1 MCDGE
6 NRLKAGGGHGS
17 LTGGKGEPTPETE
30 PINKWG
36 QSPFSFT
43 SRKWGLSP
51 FIWRVFEITILIIR
65 HAFHHGFGY
74 AYMKI
79 DDLEFDGQR
88 G

>member
-6 NRLKAGGGHGS
+6 NRLKVRGGHGF
-17 LTGGKGEPTPETE
+17 LTGGKEEPRPETE
-30 PINKWG
+30 PIFLAGEN
-36 QSPFSFT
+36 
-43 SRKWGLSP
+43 
-51 FIWRVFEITILIIR
+51 WRVFGITILIIR